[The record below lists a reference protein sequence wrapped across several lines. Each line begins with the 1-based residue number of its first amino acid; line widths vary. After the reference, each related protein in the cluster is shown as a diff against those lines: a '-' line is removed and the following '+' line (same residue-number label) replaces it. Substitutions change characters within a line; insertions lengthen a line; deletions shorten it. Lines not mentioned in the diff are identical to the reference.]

1 MAGTSLTSDSGIFKN
16 GAIKDAPSLN
26 DPMDG
31 NKPKWDKEFL
41 ERIDG
46 VILVAGDSQNTTQK
60 KVKEVIQVFGRSEK
74 KSSIDIVRSMDGQ
87 VRPGDEQ
94 GHEQ

>member
-1 MAGTSLTSDSGIFKN
+1 MTTDNGIFKN
-16 GAIKDAPSLN
+16 GAVKDAPSLN

-46 VILVAGDSQNTTQK
+46 VILIAGDSEKTTK
-60 KVKEVIQVFGRSEK
+60 KKTQEVIKVFGRSEK
-74 KSSIDIVRSMDGQ
+74 KSSIEIVRSMDGS
-87 VRPGDEQ
+87 VRPGDEE